1 MADMRSCVKTGC
13 RWPAAATL
21 SYRYA
26 SAEVWLSDLQD
37 DHPATHDLCPHHADS
52 LSVPRGWSLV
62 DRRQP
67 QEVPHEPSAAEIVE
81 RAARL
86 RRGIDAM
93 LAPEPT
99 PEPPRPSRYDELLR
113 SLPVND
119 RPSGED
125 VPDGAA
131 PSAGRVAPP
140 AAVATRELTPLIRQ
154 RAAELAGTVV
164 GRIEIDLDDR
174 GPEGSVEEERPVAEA
189 PVDPEPE
196 PDLPMAAPEPEA
208 PVRRAQVVQLPLR
221 HLD

>member
-93 LAPEPT
+93 LTPEPA
-99 PEPPRPSRYDELLR
+99 PEPPRASRYDELLR
-113 SLPVND
+113 TLPVND
-119 RPSGED
+119 DRPAAEAVD
-125 VPDGAA
+125 TTAAEAERAA
-131 PSAGRVAPP
+131 PSV
-140 AAVATRELTPLIRQ
+140 AVATRELTPLIRQ

-174 GPEGSVEEERPVAEA
+174 GPDRSGEPPTVAEA
-189 PVDPEPE
+189 PAAPEPDPPVSDPEPE
-196 PDLPMAAPEPEA
+196 P